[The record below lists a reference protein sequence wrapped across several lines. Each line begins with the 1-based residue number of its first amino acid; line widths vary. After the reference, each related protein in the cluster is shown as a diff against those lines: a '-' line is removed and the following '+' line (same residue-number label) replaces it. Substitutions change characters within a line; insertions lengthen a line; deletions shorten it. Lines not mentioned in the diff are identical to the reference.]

1 MKTGIVGCGQ
11 VAPMHIRAI
20 RQSGKAEIIGLC
32 DMDESLARA
41 LAGRF
46 GIPNT
51 YADLGALLREQQP
64 DVVHITTPPDTHAK
78 LTIQALEA
86 GSHVLVEKPMCLS
99 VSEADDMI
107 AAAERSGTKLCV
119 NHNYLF
125 RPSVQKA
132 RSLVAAGDLGQVIYV
147 DAYYNY
153 GREGSYGGEKGQSHW
168 AWRLPGGVFTNFLP
182 HMLYLQMEFLGRLDS
197 VAGIAVVGDSDASDE
212 STPDVS
218 ILLQGANGMGMN
230 TVTRQ
235 IQPYAKF
242 LDVYGTRGIVH
253 VDLANEICT
262 AHKERGRSRALS
274 KVLFPLEDSAQLAF
288 ATASNTAKVLAKR
301 LKSYPGLYVLIA
313 DFYVSIE
320 QNRQPPV
327 RGEEGRKVVNV
338 LEMIRAKAKAQ
349 DIRSLQ

>member
-20 RQSGKAEIIGLC
+20 RQSGKAEIVGLC
-32 DMDESLARA
+32 DMDESRARA
-41 LAGRF
+41 LADRF
-46 GIPNT
+46 DISGT
-51 YADLGALLREQQP
+51 YDDLGVFLREKQP
-64 DVVHITTPPDTHAK
+64 DVIHITTPPGTHAA
-78 LTIQALEA
+78 LAIQALEA

-107 AAAERSGTKLCV
+107 AAAERSGAKLCID
-119 NHNYLF
+119 HNYLF

-132 RSLVAAGDLGQVIYV
+132 RSLVAAGDIGQVVYV

-153 GREGSYGGEKGQSHW
+153 GREGSYGGEEGRSHW

-197 VAGIAVVGDSDASDE
+197 VAGIAATGGNDAPDGLK
-212 STPDVS
+212 PDVS

-230 TVTRQ
+230 AITLQ

-242 LDVYGTRGIVH
+242 LNIYGTKGIVH

-262 AHKERGRSRALS
+262 AHKERGRSRAFS
-274 KVLFPLEDSAQLAF
+274 KMLFPLEDSAQLAL
-288 ATASNTAKVLAKR
+288 AAASNAVQVLAKK

-313 DFYVSIE
+313 EFYQSL
-320 QNRQPPV
+320 QQDRQPPV
-327 RGEEGRKVVNV
+327 PGHEGREVVRV
-338 LEMIRAKAKAQ
+338 LEMIRAKARSEGV
-349 DIRSLQ
+349 RSLQ